1 MATGRFTIGKPIV
14 DHVCARVSCCDI
26 NKPNP
31 DFPVYLQT
39 SEDFSFANAALLCVP
54 WKCMEFAQTAFF

>member
-1 MATGRFTIGKPIV
+1 MF
-14 DHVCARVSCCDI
+14 VSMFHAVII

-39 SEDFSFANAALLCVP
+39 SEDIFFASAALLCVP
-54 WKCMEFAQTAFF
+54 